1 MRGNDTPEIPTFF
14 IYDIETRLPKDHPIR
29 KIKALVD
36 PVLERL
42 SPDFDKIYSTVGRP
56 SIPPEYLLRAM
67 VLQTLFS
74 IRSERLL
81 VEEIEFNLA
90 YRWFV
95 GLPMNEPVWDPT
107 VYTKNRDRLLN
118 SDIAERFFD
127 EILAV
132 IDRSGIASDEHFSV
146 DGTLL
151 EAWASMKS
159 FQRKDAK
166 EEQADRSDDD
176 PGNPT
181 VDFKGEKRCNAT
193 HESRTDPDSRLIR
206 KGKGKEAR
214 LSYCG
219 NVLIEN
225 RHGLVM
231 KAEVLQASGTAEE
244 EAALGML
251 DRKRKRTKSRKKTI
265 TLGADKKYDHRGFVE
280 AARERNVIVH
290 VSQREDRRSAIDGRT
305 TRHPGYVVS
314 QRKRKRIEEV
324 FGWGKTVGML
334 RKLMYRGLRLVN
346 WVFTF
351 RMAVY
356 NLVRLNNLGVTAG

>member
-1 MRGNDTPEIPTFF
+1 MRGDDNPTGPVFYF
-14 IYDIETRLPKDHPIR
+14 YNIEERLPQDHPLR

-42 SPDFDKIYSTVGRP
+42 SPDFDGIYSRVGRP

-74 IRSERLL
+74 IRSERQL
-81 VEEIEFNLA
+81 VEAIDFNLA

-95 GLPMNEPVWDPT
+95 GMSINDPIWDAT
-107 VYTKNRDRLLN
+107 VFTKNRDRLIN
-118 SDIAERFFD
+118 SEIAERFFA
-127 EILAV
+127 EVLAIV
-132 IDRSGIASDEHFSV
+132 DRSGIASDEHFSI

-151 EAWASMKS
+151 EAWASLKS
-159 FQRKDAK
+159 FQRKDGKK
-166 EEQADRSDDD
+166 EGKDRSDDD

-181 VDFKGEKRCNAT
+181 IDFKGEKRCNDT
-193 HESRTDPDSRLIR
+193 HQSKTDPDSRLIR

-219 NVLIEN
+219 NTMIEN

-231 KAEVLQASGTAEE
+231 RAKVLRASGTSEE
-244 EAALGML
+244 EAALMMV
-251 DRKRKRTKSRKKTI
+251 DEHREKTNSQRKITI
-265 TLGADKKYDHRGFVE
+265 GIDKKYDHHGFVE
-280 AARERNVIVH
+280 AARERNVVVH
-290 VSQREDRRSAIDGRT
+290 VAQREGRRSAIDGRT
-305 TRHPGYVVS
+305 TRHPGYLVS

-324 FGWGKTVGML
+324 FGWGKTVGLL
-334 RKLMYRGLRLVN
+334 RKLSYRGLRLVN
-346 WVFTF
+346 WVFVF

-356 NLVRLNNLGVTAG
+356 NLVRLKNLGVLAG